1 MYGQSFSRIATIII
15 ESIEAMSDTG
25 WFVVGFIT
33 LLLFVLFIWL
43 TPLLDPFRSQRRM
56 RRHSSTFFEAFS
68 SLKDPRMRRGVF
80 AVYAF
85 GRKLEDAAHRRQDRD
100 MLESLEAD
108 FLKAIEGQRVGH
120 WLFAELMWTAET
132 FYPEDYDYKP
142 YFDMINGRKI
152 DLDKPRFKTKK
163 QLLEYCKAVAG
174 TAGRMINP
182 ILAKEDTP
190 GRRKFADD
198 LGIAMQLT
206 TILKDLKTDP
216 VRFKEYLPE
225 EMTEAASI
233 DWASVA
239 DGAVSEAFLA
249 IVEELSEMADSR
261 YRSAQSALAEF
272 PAEVRDPLELSMSVY
287 RAILTKVRQKE
298 YVPSARRRVL
308 SRRNKRQVVSNWLKQ
323 RNDKVR

>member
-1 MYGQSFSRIATIII
+1 MGSN
-15 ESIEAMSDTG
+15 MNDTG
-25 WFVVGFIT
+25 WIVAFF
-33 LLLFVLFIWL
+33 LVLFLVAVLLWL

-85 GRKLEDAAHRRQDRD
+85 GRKLEDAAHRRRDRD

-142 YFDMINGRKI
+142 YFDMINGRKL
-152 DLDKPRFKTKK
+152 DLDGPRFKTKK
-163 QLLEYCKAVAG
+163 QLFEYCKAVAG

-216 VRFKEYLPE
+216 VRFKDYLPE

-233 DWASVA
+233 DWNAVVN
-239 DGAVSEAFLA
+239 GAVSEAFLA
-249 IVEELSEMADSR
+249 IVEELSEMAESR
-261 YRSAQSALAEF
+261 YRSAQSGLSEF
-272 PAEVRDPLELSMSVY
+272 PVEVRDSLDLSISVY
-287 RAILTKVRQKE
+287 RAILAKVRQKE
-298 YVPSARRRVL
+298 YVPSGRRRVL
-308 SRRNKRQVVSNWLKQ
+308 SKRGKRKVVLDWLRQ
-323 RNDKVR
+323 RNDPDR

>member
-1 MYGQSFSRIATIII
+1 MN
-15 ESIEAMSDTG
+15 DT
-25 WFVVGFIT
+25 WWIVVFFVVVF
-33 LLLFVLFIWL
+33 LLALLFWL
-43 TPLLDPFRSQRRM
+43 TPILDPFRSQRTI
-56 RRHSSTFFEAFS
+56 RRHSSSFFEAFS

-85 GRKLEDAAHRRQDRD
+85 GRKLEDAAHKRQDREL
-100 MLESLEAD
+100 LEIIEAD

-142 YFDMINGRKI
+142 FFDMFVGRKI
-152 DLDKPRFKTKK
+152 DLTQPRFKTNK
-163 QLLEYCKAVAG
+163 QLLDYCQLVAG

-182 ILAKEDTP
+182 ILAKEETP

-216 VRFKEYLPE
+216 VRFRDYLPD
-225 EMTEAASI
+225 EMTDKSTI
-233 DWASVA
+233 DWAVVEKGEA
-239 DGAVSEAFLA
+239 SEAFQK
-249 IVEELSEMADSR
+249 IVDEISEMAESR
-261 YRSAQSALAEF
+261 YRSAQSAIVEF
-272 PAEVRDPLELSMSVY
+272 PVEVRDSLDLSISVY
-287 RAILTKVRQKE
+287 RAILSKVRQAD

-308 SRRNKRQVVSNWLKQ
+308 SRRNKRKVVLDWLKQ
-323 RNDKVR
+323 RHDVGH

>member
-1 MYGQSFSRIATIII
+1 MN
-15 ESIEAMSDTG
+15 DT
-25 WFVVGFIT
+25 WWIVAFFVVVF
-33 LLLFVLFIWL
+33 LLALLFWL
-43 TPLLDPFRSQRRM
+43 TPILDPFRSQRTI
-56 RRHSSTFFEAFS
+56 RRHSSSFFEAFS

-85 GRKLEDAAHRRQDRD
+85 GRKLEDAAHKRQDREL
-100 MLESLEAD
+100 LETIEAD

-142 YFDMINGRKI
+142 FFDMFVGRKI
-152 DLDKPRFKTKK
+152 DLTQPRFKTNK
-163 QLLEYCKAVAG
+163 QLLDYCLLVAG

-182 ILAKEDTP
+182 ILAKEETP

-216 VRFKEYLPE
+216 VRFRDYLPD
-225 EMTEAASI
+225 EMTDKSTI
-233 DWASVA
+233 DWAVVEKGEA
-239 DGAVSEAFLA
+239 SEAFQK
-249 IVEELSEMADSR
+249 IVDEISEMAESR
-261 YRSAQSALAEF
+261 YRSAQSAIVEF
-272 PAEVRDPLELSMSVY
+272 PVEVRDSLDLSISVY
-287 RAILTKVRQKE
+287 RAILSKVRQAD

-308 SRRNKRQVVSNWLKQ
+308 SRRNKRKVVLDWLKQ
-323 RNDKVR
+323 RRDGGH